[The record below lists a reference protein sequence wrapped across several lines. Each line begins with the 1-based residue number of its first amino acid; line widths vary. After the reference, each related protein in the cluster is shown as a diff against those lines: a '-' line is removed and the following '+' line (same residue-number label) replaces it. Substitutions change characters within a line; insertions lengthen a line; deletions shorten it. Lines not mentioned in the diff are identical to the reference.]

1 MLYLRS
7 ARLESDENHPFRV
20 VFFVILYASIMAC
33 VIGLDKRELKK
44 PSSRGSKAF
53 FTLYINQIIHK
64 PSTFHRYLL
73 QHMTIQSC
81 FPLLPPA
88 YVYRR

>member
-1 MLYLRS
+1 MHYLLS

-20 VFFVILYASIMAC
+20 VFFVILYDSIMAC

-53 FTLYINQIIHK
+53 FTFI
-64 PSTFHRYLL
+64 
-73 QHMTIQSC
+73 
-81 FPLLPPA
+81 
-88 YVYRR
+88 